1 MISLFTKQKESPVP
15 LLTLPTY
22 CIPVPAEASND
33 LTAKREAQLQWM
45 REKGMKYLGDPLGE
59 AEKRPQRRPALTTM
73 RLVSVRK
80 VDQAEAELSAE
91 NVREA

>member
-15 LLTLPTY
+15 LLTLPTN
-22 CIPVPAEASND
+22 CVPSEESTN
-33 LTAKREAQLQWM
+33 LVAKREAQLRWM

-59 AEKRPQRRPALTTM
+59 AEKRPQRRAAPTTM

-80 VDQAEAELSAE
+80 VEEAESGAE
-91 NVREA
+91 SVREA